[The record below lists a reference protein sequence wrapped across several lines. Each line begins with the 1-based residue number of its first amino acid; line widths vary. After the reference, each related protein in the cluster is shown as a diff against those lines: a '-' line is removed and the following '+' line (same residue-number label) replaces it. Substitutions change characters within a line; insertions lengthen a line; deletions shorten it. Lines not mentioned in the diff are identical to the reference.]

1 MFNSGIKADNL
12 INELNEEAVISPAI
26 EDEKYVSWINALEQ
40 MLYSDIIKEQK
51 QKDCKI
57 TFTPTDSRHA
67 IELSEFNGAEEDEV
81 RFEDII
87 AVFYGEKQL
96 IKTTLTSSYIFKDC
110 YFKLS
115 DKLYI
120 DASDNLKDDEQ
131 SKEVEVYV
139 SYIVR
144 PALKSKNSL
153 SSDIMLP
160 AEFIDLMKSY
170 LRAEAYKIANEDELC
185 AKWTNEYNVLLESFK
200 IWIASRQ
207 PSFGI

>member
-1 MFNSGIKADNL
+1 MFNSGIKANNL
-12 INELNEEAVISPAI
+12 INELNKEAVISPAI

-51 QKDCKI
+51 QKDYKI
-57 TFTPTDSRHA
+57 TFSGSSSRHE
-67 IELSEFNGAEEDEV
+67 IDLSGFKDEV

-131 SKEVEVYV
+131 SKEVKVYV

-144 PALKSKNSL
+144 PALKETNSL
-153 SSDIMLP
+153 SSSYIMLP
-160 AEFIDLMKSY
+160 PEFIDLMKSY

-207 PSFGI
+207 PAFGI

>member
-1 MFNSGIKADNL
+1 MFNSGSTANNL
-12 INELNEEAVISPAI
+12 INELNKEAVISPAI

-51 QKDCKI
+51 QKAFVIAVDKNLTKPRKVI
-57 TFTPTDSRHA
+57 N
-67 IELSEFNGAEEDEV
+67 LSEFNDASEDEV

-96 IKTTLTSSYIFKDC
+96 IKTTITSSYIFKDC
-110 YFKLS
+110 YYKDENS
-115 DKLYI
+115 LYI
-120 DASDNLKDDEQ
+120 NAEGS
-131 SKEVEVYV
+131 EVNVYV

-144 PALKSKNSL
+144 PALKETNSL
-153 SSDIMLP
+153 SSYIMLP
-160 AEFIDLMKSY
+160 PEFIDLMKSY

-207 PSFGI
+207 PAFGI